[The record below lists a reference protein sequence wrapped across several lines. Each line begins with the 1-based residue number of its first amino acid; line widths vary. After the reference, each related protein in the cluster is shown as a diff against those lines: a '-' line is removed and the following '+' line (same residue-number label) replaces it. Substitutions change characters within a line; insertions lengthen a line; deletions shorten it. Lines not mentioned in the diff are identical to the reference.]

1 MMHSNRDI
9 ADYYNQTQNHYQKW
23 WELDKTLAVHYGIWD
38 ESTKNFAQAL
48 ANTNHI
54 LMNAAN
60 VKEGNRVLDAGC
72 GVGGSG
78 VFLAQNRNAKVSGI
92 TLSEKQF
99 DFAVANA
106 DKLNLDDLLDFKL
119 EDYTNTSFPNNTF
132 DLIWCIES
140 VTSAPNKTAFAKEA
154 FRILKPGG
162 KLIIA
167 DYFKTAEAE
176 KDKGDY
182 LEKWRKSWS
191 MAPIESLD
199 EYLPKFTENGFSLIE
214 NNDYTKGIFPTAK
227 RMYYS
232 SVLGAIPSIVYNS
245 IFRNVS
251 RFAKTHYKSGYY
263 QYKAL
268 QKGLWEYRVVLFE
281 KPTKKG

>member
-1 MMHSNRDI
+1 MNTNRDI
-9 ADYYNQTQNHYQKW
+9 ADYYNQTQNHYKKW
-23 WELDKTLAVHYGIWD
+23 WKLDRTLAVHYGIWD

-48 ANTNHI
+48 ANTNQI
-54 LMNAAN
+54 LMNIAN
-60 VKEGNRVLDAGC
+60 VKEGSRILDAGC

-78 VFLAQNRNAKVSGI
+78 VFLAKNKKAKVSGI

-106 DKLNLDDLLDFKL
+106 DKLNLNNLLDFKL
-119 EDYTNTSFPNNTF
+119 EDYSNTSFQEKTF

-140 VTSAPNKTAFAKEA
+140 ITSAPYKAAFAKEA
-154 FRILKPGG
+154 FRLLKPGG

-167 DYFKTAEAE
+167 DYFKTAEVE
-176 KDKGDY
+176 KDKGDF

-191 MAPIESLD
+191 MAPIESLN
-199 EYLPKFTENGFSLIE
+199 EYLPKFTENGFSLNKNI
-214 NNDYTKGIFPTAK
+214 DYTKGIFPTAK

-232 SVLGAIPSIVYNS
+232 SVLGATPSIVYNS

-251 RFAKTHYKSGYY
+251 RFAKAHYKSGYY

-268 QKGLWEYRVVLFE
+268 KKGLWEYRVLLFE
-281 KPTKKG
+281 KSTKKG

>member
-1 MMHSNRDI
+1 MQTNRDI

-23 WELDKTLAVHYGIWD
+23 WKLEQNLAVHYGIWD
-38 ESTKNFAQAL
+38 ESTKSFADAL
-48 ANTNHI
+48 INTNRI
-54 LMNAAN
+54 LMNIAKVQSGA
-60 VKEGNRVLDAGC
+60 RVLDAGC

-99 DFAVANA
+99 DFAMTNT
-106 DKLNLDDLLDFKL
+106 DKLKLNHLLDFKL
-119 EDYTNTSFPNNTF
+119 EDYTNTSFQDNTF

-140 VTSAPNKTAFAKEA
+140 ITSAPDKAAFAKEA
-154 FRILKPGG
+154 FRLLKPGG

-167 DYFKTAEAE
+167 DYFKTD
-176 KDKGDY
+176 KTDKGNE

-199 EYLPKFTENGFSLIE
+199 EYLPKFSSEGFSLAE
-214 NNDYTKGIFPTAK
+214 NHNFTTGIYPTAK
-227 RMYYS
+227 RMFYAS
-232 SVLGAIPSIVYNS
+232 ILGTIPSVVYNS
-245 IFRNVS
+245 IFKNVS
-251 RFAKTHYKSGYY
+251 RFARTHYKSGYY

-268 QKGLWEYRVVLFE
+268 KNEFWEYRVLLFDRCRAY
-281 KPTKKG
+281 